1 MAKHPSPPLK
11 ITIGSDDCLAA
22 QDVLAQQGVP
32 LNITQ
37 SVQSLLKFAIAHKRQ
52 QLQDQQQQQGSST
65 Q

>member
-1 MAKHPSPPLK
+1 MPKHPSPALK

-52 QLQDQQQQQGSST
+52 QLSQDHKQGSSE
-65 Q
+65 